1 MANSL
6 DNLKSYKPGEERAR
20 ENGRK
25 AGYASA
31 RAKRERKKLRELAQ
45 MILEENA
52 DFEGV
57 EMTRGEAA
65 LRVQAR
71 KAILDGDVKALEFLR
86 DTAGQRPVQ
95 GVDINGTLATDQAK
109 FAELLE
115 QLRGN
120 RG

>member
-1 MANSL
+1 
-6 DNLKSYKPGEERAR
+6 
-20 ENGRK
+20 
-25 AGYASA
+25 
-31 RAKRERKKLRELAQ
+31 

>member
-45 MILEENA
+45 MILEEDA

-86 DTAGQRPVQ
+86 DTAGEKPSATIDV
-95 GVDINGTLATDQAK
+95 NGTLKAEQAR
-109 FAELLE
+109 FGELWE
-115 QLRGN
+115 QLNEGGR
-120 RG
+120 